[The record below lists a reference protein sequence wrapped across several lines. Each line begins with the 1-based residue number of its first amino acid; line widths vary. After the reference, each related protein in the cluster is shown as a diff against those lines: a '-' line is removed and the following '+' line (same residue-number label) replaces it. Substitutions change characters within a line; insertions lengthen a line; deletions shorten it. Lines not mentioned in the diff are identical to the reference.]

1 MGTTKLVNDIPS
13 DQIENFHINMEPILN
28 KKQKFWKLEEL
39 LIKQLLCAEKNYCK
53 ELLDVLWDS
62 TSTRWI

>member
-1 MGTTKLVNDIPS
+1 MGIAKLANDIPP
-13 DQIENFHINMEPILN
+13 DQLENFHINMEPILD
-28 KKQKFWKLEEL
+28 KKFWKLEEL
-39 LIKQLLCAEKNYCK
+39 LIKQLLCTEENYCK